1 MYLVGEKQIELHIA
15 SDSAIFFSPEP
26 GMAFKKKSRIAG
38 KTQFETIKSHCQRK
52 PGGAKRLGSAD
63 FLYFFSIKNQADK
76 INFGDINKI
85 SRLFTIEIDHP
96 PCFWPRE
103 ALKTT
108 KNNGNFSGLK
118 QFFLKELVHRFFSE
132 AKVP

>member
-1 MYLVGEKQIELHIA
+1 M
-15 SDSAIFFSPEP
+15 
-26 GMAFKKKSRIAG
+26 
-38 KTQFETIKSHCQRK
+38 SHCQRK

-85 SRLFTIEIDHP
+85 SRLFTLEIDHP

-118 QFFLKELVHRFFSE
+118 QFFLKELVDRFFFLKLNHLIINVLG
-132 AKVP
+132 A

>member
-1 MYLVGEKQIELHIA
+1 MSNSVLVSDRFEKLI
-15 SDSAIFFSPEP
+15 SAHL
-26 GMAFKKKSRIAG
+26 
-38 KTQFETIKSHCQRK
+38 KSHCQRK

-63 FLYFFSIKNQADK
+63 FLYFFSIRNQADK
-76 INFGDINKI
+76 INFGGINKI
-85 SRLFTIEIDHP
+85 SRLFTLEIDHP

-108 KNNGNFSGLK
+108 KNNGDFSGLK

>member
-1 MYLVGEKQIELHIA
+1 MNNNEKPKLQSE
-15 SDSAIFFSPEP
+15 
-26 GMAFKKKSRIAG
+26 M
-38 KTQFETIKSHCQRK
+38 SHCQRK

-85 SRLFTIEIDHP
+85 SRLFTLEIDHP

>member
-1 MYLVGEKQIELHIA
+1 MASYKEIRELLLFSVENNTINEEE
-15 SDSAIFFSPEP
+15 FFLLS
-26 GMAFKKKSRIAG
+26 GGF
-38 KTQFETIKSHCQRK
+38 KSHCQRK

-85 SRLFTIEIDHP
+85 SRLFTLEIDHP

-103 ALKTT
+103 ALKTA

-118 QFFLKELVHRFFSE
+118 QFFLKELVDRFFF
-132 AKVP
+132 

>member
-1 MYLVGEKQIELHIA
+1 MQLLPHLRLGQSNIRPKFDCCFIHRTLRAPNRMYNFIYLFIYYYY
-15 SDSAIFFSPEP
+15 FF
-26 GMAFKKKSRIAG
+26 KS
-38 KTQFETIKSHCQRK
+38 QCQRK

-96 PCFWPRE
+96 ACFWLRE

-118 QFFLKELVHRFFSE
+118 QFFLQELVHRFFF
-132 AKVP
+132 

>member
-1 MYLVGEKQIELHIA
+1 MLFLVGLGFLVTLRSINVFDWLVA
-15 SDSAIFFSPEP
+15 LRAIVRENRAVPKDWGQPISF
-26 GMAFKKKSRIAG
+26 I
-38 KTQFETIKSHCQRK
+38 
-52 PGGAKRLGSAD
+52 
-63 FLYFFSIKNQADK
+63 FFSIKNQADK

-85 SRLFTIEIDHP
+85 SRLFTLEIDHP

-103 ALKTT
+103 ALKIT

>member
-1 MYLVGEKQIELHIA
+1 MVSGRSLKCNAI
-15 SDSAIFFSPEP
+15 SAVYDLSALRF
-26 GMAFKKKSRIAG
+26 
-38 KTQFETIKSHCQRK
+38 KSHCQRK

-85 SRLFTIEIDHP
+85 SRLFTLEIDHP

>member
-1 MYLVGEKQIELHIA
+1 MTSTPWNGNGIKPTFTTNRPGFYTFISKYESFVLRAIVRENRAVPKDWGQPISFIFSAFKTKLIRLTLVTLTRFSG
-15 SDSAIFFSPEP
+15 FSPP
-26 GMAFKKKSRIAG
+26 
-38 KTQFETIKSHCQRK
+38 
-52 PGGAKRLGSAD
+52 RL
-63 FLYFFSIKNQADK
+63 
-76 INFGDINKI
+76 
-85 SRLFTIEIDHP
+85 TTP
-96 PCFWPRE
+96 PSFWPRE

>member
-1 MYLVGEKQIELHIA
+1 MQQEQQVGVEKPKHAVCQH
-15 SDSAIFFSPEP
+15 FSC
-26 GMAFKKKSRIAG
+26 SRV
-38 KTQFETIKSHCQRK
+38 KSHCQRK
-52 PGGAKRLGSAD
+52 PGGVKRLGSAD

-85 SRLFTIEIDHP
+85 SRLFTLEIDHP

-103 ALKTT
+103 ALKNT